1 MGLDVD
7 KLRSAAPPAGLPF
20 ALTKLGHVVIRVADL
35 QRSVDFYTRVV
46 GLRVSDVY
54 PEDMMP
60 GGMVFL
66 RCSPDHHGIA
76 LVGGMPGPSERR
88 ELHHFAFEVATPDE
102 VFRAR
107 RHLRE
112 HGVPIVFQGRRRAG
126 AQIAVEF
133 VDPDGHNL
141 EIYWGVDQVGPDGR
155 VRPPE
160 EWRPAQTLE
169 EAIANPVPGQRL
181 ALRDRSLLEGA

>member
-1 MGLDVD
+1 MAIDVQ
-7 KLRSAAPPAGLPF
+7 KLRAAAPPAGLPF
-20 ALTKLGHVVIRVADL
+20 APLKLGHVVIRVTDL

-46 GLRVSDVY
+46 GLRISDVY
-54 PEDMMP
+54 SEEMMP
-60 GGMVFL
+60 GGMVFM
-66 RCSPDHHGIA
+66 RCGADHHGVA
-76 LVGGMPGPSERR
+76 LVGGMPGPSERH

-107 RHLRE
+107 AHLE
-112 HGVPIVFQGRRRAG
+112 ASGVRIVFQGRRRAG
-126 AQIAVEF
+126 AQMAVEF

-169 EAIANPVPGQRL
+169 DAIASPVAGQRL
-181 ALRDRSLLEGA
+181 ELRDRSLLERP

>member
-1 MGLDVD
+1 MAIDVQR
-7 KLRSAAPPAGLPF
+7 LRATAPPAGLPF
-20 ALTKLGHVVIRVADL
+20 APVKLGHVVIRVTDL

-46 GLRVSDVY
+46 GLRISDVY

-60 GGMVFL
+60 GGMVFM

-169 EAIANPVPGQRL
+169 DAIASPVAGQRL
-181 ALRDRSLLEGA
+181 ELRDRSLLERP